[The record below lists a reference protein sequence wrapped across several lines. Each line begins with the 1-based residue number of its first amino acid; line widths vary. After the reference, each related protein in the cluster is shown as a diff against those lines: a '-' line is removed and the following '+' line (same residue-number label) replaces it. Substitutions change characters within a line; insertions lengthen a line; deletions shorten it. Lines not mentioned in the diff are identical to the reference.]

1 MEHVPNYCK
10 AFGECA
16 RTLKPGGEMLFS
28 APFDANA
35 ALNRIRARLL
45 ADGTVE
51 HILPPE
57 YHGDPLNAEGC
68 LCFQHFGWEMLQQ
81 VKQAGFAR
89 VWALLYHSRD
99 YGYLGNEQIQ
109 FLVEK

>member
-1 MEHVPNYCK
+1 
-10 AFGECA
+10 
-16 RTLKPGGEMLFS
+16 
-28 APFDANA
+28 
-35 ALNRIRARLL
+35 
-45 ADGTVE
+45 
-51 HILPPE
+51 
-57 YHGDPLNAEGC
+57 
-68 LCFQHFGWEMLQQ
+68 MLQQ

>member
-1 MEHVPNYCK
+1 MN
-10 AFGECA
+10 
-16 RTLKPGGEMLFS
+16 PGATTIPRASMVRFAETASSF
-28 APFDANA
+28 PIA
-35 ALNRIRARLL
+35 A
-45 ADGTVE
+45 
-51 HILPPE
+51 ILPPRIPMSPE